1 MKLYII
7 NHIIDG
13 KVYTTGTTQSKDL
26 AVRRVEAACNFL
38 CGNDVEIAEKGNEI
52 WCYYKGEP
60 KYVIIECN
68 LKLEVNLDGSV
79 VEVGSDGR

>member
-7 NHIIDG
+7 NRIADG
-13 KVYTTGTTQSKDL
+13 KVYTTGMTQSKDR

-38 CGNDVEIAEKGNEI
+38 WGNDVEIVEKGNES

-79 VEVGSDGR
+79 VEVG